1 MKLTEVTM
9 NRIKFAQQRLQNHRE
24 QGNQSRLSVLEVAV
38 LLDIVNGQA
47 GSESNQ
53 IADMIFGIY
62 SKN

>member
-24 QGNQSRLSVLEVAV
+24 LGSRSRLSVLEVAA

-47 GSESNQ
+47 GHESNQ
-53 IADMIFGIY
+53 IADMIFGVY